1 MIIFDIQEDV
11 ILVSAIASRQM
22 TITRWVEAISETAIY
37 KRDAS
42 NPERNYSIADNRD
55 SSFIYEVK

>member
-11 ILVSAIASRQM
+11 ILVSAVASRQM
-22 TITRWVEAISETAIY
+22 TITRWVEAISETDIY

-42 NPERNYSIADNRD
+42 NPERIDSIADKRD
-55 SSFIYEVK
+55 SSFICQFK

>member
-22 TITRWVEAISETAIY
+22 AITSWVEAISETDIY

-42 NPERNYSIADNRD
+42 SPQRIDSIADKRD